1 MAFAASGSGVGGW
14 RTFMSMVF
22 GGARCCALRLGR
34 LAVSIGTRGAGERSV
49 VAAVSTRGEAR
60 RGGSRKGSERD
71 TTTEFRV
78 FGTGGRTRCERG
90 ALLGGGRRRRRR
102 GFPRGCLHRDEGG
115 RCQGPFLPGVQ
126 GWRDRGGVRLARSVS
141 AVAVGL
147 EKNRRLARRKS
158 ASGVGL
164 GCRKTRA
171 VSERRTVGDG
181 VAG

>member
-34 LAVSIGTRGAGERSV
+34 LAVSIGTRGAGERSD
-49 VAAVSTRGEAR
+49 VAAVSKLGATRSFAE
-60 RGGSRKGSERD
+60 GSERE
-71 TTTEFRV
+71 TTTGFRV

-102 GFPRGCLHRDEGG
+102 GFSRGCLHRDEGA
-115 RCQGPFLPGVQ
+115 RRQGPFLPGVE